1 MDVQTIIENK
11 ITANIPVDFFY
22 IENESFRHAV
32 AADSQSHFKVTLVS
46 PSFENMP
53 LIARHRL
60 INELLKE
67 QLAGEVHALALHTY
81 TPAQWQQRDR
91 KIPDSTHCLG
101 G

>member
-11 ITANIPVDFFY
+11 ITANISVDFLAV
-22 IENESFRHAV
+22 ENESFRHAV
-32 AADSQSHFKVTLVS
+32 AENSQSHFKVTLVS
-46 PSFENMP
+46 PAFENMS

-60 INELLKE
+60 VNELLKD

-81 TPAQWQQRDR
+81 TPTQWQQRNR
-91 KIPDSTHCLG
+91 KVPDSTNCVG